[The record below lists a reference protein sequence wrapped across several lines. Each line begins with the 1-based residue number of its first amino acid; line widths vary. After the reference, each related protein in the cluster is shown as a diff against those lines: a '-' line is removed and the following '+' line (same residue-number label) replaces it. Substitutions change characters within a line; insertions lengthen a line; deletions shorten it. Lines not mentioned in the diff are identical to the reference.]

1 MKEVITMKRIHI
13 FICMAVSLLFI
24 ACGPG
29 PDELDSSSGTV
40 ELSLNTTVA
49 GSIADQGE
57 VDWYHYQAVEANNVL
72 QVNCSSNT
80 YRPDVDLLVTVYEED
95 ENGEKVRLYADHAPE
110 GSQLPAD
117 MTMNVYIDSPKDI
130 YIAVRDLMDDESSG
144 NTYYLSID
152 FANSSDENDNF
163 GQATIIP
170 VNDPDGC
177 QSDSINEVGDVDVF
191 RFQAPVDDVYA
202 VNIDFSPFAGGTD
215 VELAIDVYDS
225 AGELIHSLSKN
236 QGYTYNLVHYLTAGD
251 YYVLIDDYGRDD
263 FDTSSPYQICIETV
277 DNDERNENDD
287 VQNASDM
294 QYDPGT
300 QTFTVSGAIEYL
312 TDQDWYTMPVAAI
325 PTSGFKVLQ
334 MSFDDGSENT
344 EFNYQIHIEDA
355 AHETLLDHS
364 YTGGSTA
371 YETQIMAG
379 DGDHFLMITSTGN
392 ETFSGEAPYTVS
404 IQVLDVSDPAEL
416 VVKAN
421 GTGNDTIDT
430 ADELSPS
437 ADPNDFTAGLI
448 GFRGDEDWYSITI
461 DDTSLP
467 QVMEI
472 FLDSDA
478 QPSSVDY
485 YVSIMRDGVIKKMYD
500 ANGGDSGTEL
510 KASIPVPAVG
520 SQLTYYFRVAD
531 YQGDDGDGTVPYRI
545 RANISAIPVSLPPDA
560 GITGT
565 VVYHDEISEISDV
578 AAETIR
584 LEHNSLVQKEYRAN
598 TSILN
603 YNVSNPAGGIQK
615 TQAGNLTTISF
626 PWVAGYVDFQGDQ
639 DWYRLDFSSLID
651 DPASDWYYEIRI
663 DMHEGEP
670 GSSVEYVWKLFR
682 DRNSNGI
689 LVDRQNDSNG
699 FFASAGDLDT
709 DRQAFDMVIP
719 NGTQEFWVGDAWEGS
734 FYVNMSDFN
743 YVGSSHPDDDWGYD
757 GAPYYFK
764 VTLVYHPGE
773 SYPE

>member
-1 MKEVITMKRIHI
+1 MKSIHI
-13 FICMAVSLLFI
+13 FISMVISLLI
-24 ACGPG
+24 VSCGLA
-29 PDELDSSSGTV
+29 PDTPDISTGTV
-40 ELSLNTTVA
+40 ELSLNDSVT
-49 GSIADQGE
+49 GSIAAPGE
-57 VDWYHYQAVEANNVL
+57 VDWYHYQAVEANNIL

-117 MTMNVYIDSPKDI
+117 MTLNVYIDSPKDV

-152 FANSSDENDNF
+152 FANSSDDNDNF
-163 GQATIIP
+163 SQATILP

-191 RFQAPVDDVYA
+191 RFHAPINDVYA

-215 VELAIDVYDS
+215 VELAIDLYDS
-225 AGELIHSLSKN
+225 AGKLIHSLSKN

-263 FDTSSPYQICIETV
+263 FDTSSPYQICIES
-277 DNDERNENDD
+277 NAADERNENDE
-287 VQNASDM
+287 VQSASAM
-294 QYDPGT
+294 EYDAGT
-300 QTFTVSGAIEYL
+300 GTFTVSGAIEYL
-312 TDQDWYTMPVAAI
+312 DDRDWYNVPLAAI

-334 MSFDDGSENT
+334 VTFDDGSQNT
-344 EFNYQIHIEDA
+344 VFNYQLHIEDA
-355 AHETLLDHS
+355 TQETLLDHE

-371 YETQIMAG
+371 YETQIKAG
-379 DGDHFLMITSTGN
+379 NGDHHLMISSPGN

-404 IQVLDVSDPAEL
+404 ILVLDVSDPAEL
-416 VVKAN
+416 VVKAE

-430 ADELSPS
+430 ADILTPS
-437 ADPNDFTAGLI
+437 SDPNDATEAFI
-448 GFRGDEDWYSITI
+448 GFRGDEDWYAITI
-461 DDTSLP
+461 ADTSLP
-467 QVMEI
+467 QILEV
-472 FLDSDA
+472 FLDTDD

-485 YVSIMRDGVIKKMYD
+485 YVSIMRDTIVKKTFD

-510 KASIPVPAVG
+510 KTSLFVPAIG
-520 SQLTYYFRVAD
+520 SPVTYYFRVAD
-531 YQGDDGDGTVPYRI
+531 YQGDDGDGTIPYRI
-545 RANISAIPVSLPPDA
+545 RANISPIPVSLPPDA
-560 GITGT
+560 GISGT
-565 VVYHDEISEISDV
+565 VVYHDEITELTDTS
-578 AAETIR
+578 AETIR
-584 LEHNSLVQKEYRAN
+584 LEHNSLTDKEYRVN

-603 YNVSNPAGGIQK
+603 YNVSTPPAGIQK
-615 TQAGNLTTISF
+615 TPAGNFTTITF
-626 PWVAGYVDFQGDQ
+626 PWVAGYIDFEGDQ
-639 DWYRLDFSSLID
+639 DWFKLDFGSLID
-651 DPASDWYYEIRI
+651 DPATDWYYEIRI
-663 DMHEGEP
+663 DLHEGTP

-682 DRNSNGI
+682 DSNSNQL

-699 FFASAGDLDT
+699 FFASAGDSDT
-709 DRQAFDMVIP
+709 DAQAFDMVIP
-719 NGTQEFWVGDAWEGS
+719 NGSQEFWVGDAWEGS
-734 FYVNMSDFN
+734 FYLNMSDFN

-773 SYPE
+773 SNPD